1 MAYRRTPKMQG
12 RIDAAREQIV
22 TAAHR
27 LVAESGYG
35 RTSIPDIAKE
45 AGVSTGSVYVHFP
58 SKTAL
63 FSEVYKRASRHE
75 IEAFREVAE
84 AKGTAP
90 ERLARMVGSFARR
103 ALAGR
108 KLAWALLVESVNQ
121 DIDTERLKF
130 REPYRAIIENVI
142 NEGIEAGEFV
152 RQDAGITSMC
162 IVGAIVETLVGPLSK
177 ALQAGEEKRLVDN
190 LMQTCLR
197 SAGPIDLNVPQLVSA
212 VHDRL

>member
-1 MAYRRTPKMQG
+1 MVYRRTPKMQS

-35 RTSIPDIAKE
+35 GTGIPDIAKE

-63 FSEVYKRASRHE
+63 FSEVYQRASRHE

-84 AKGTAP
+84 AHGTAR
-90 ERLARMVGSFARR
+90 ERLARMVETFARR

-121 DIDTERLKF
+121 EIDAERLRF
-130 REPYRAIIENVI
+130 REPYRAIIEDVI
-142 NEGIEAGEFV
+142 NEGINADEFV
-152 RQDAGITSMC
+152 YQDARVTSMC
-162 IVGAIVETLVGPLSK
+162 IVGAIVEALVGPLSN
-177 ALQAGEEKRLVDN
+177 ALETDEEGRLVDS
-190 LMQTCLR
+190 LTQVCLR
-197 SAGPIDLNVPQLVSA
+197 SAGPINSEP
-212 VHDRL
+212 RG